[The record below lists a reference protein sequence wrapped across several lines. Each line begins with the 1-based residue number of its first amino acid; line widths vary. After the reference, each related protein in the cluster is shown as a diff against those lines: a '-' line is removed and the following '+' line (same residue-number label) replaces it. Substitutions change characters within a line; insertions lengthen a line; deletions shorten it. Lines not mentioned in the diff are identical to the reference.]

1 MIIAVTWPALGAG
14 EVYKVGVRDRAVRD
28 CPRCPHTQAMMR
40 VALTLAALGASVRA
54 QSTEAPTLTVSTVV
68 ASPSAATSAPI
79 ASQSV
84 SPPVP
89 QAWCPSEIFCAG
101 EVSGCACPDRP
112 TCTDTL
118 GAQSYC
124 KL

>member
-14 EVYKVGVRDRAVRD
+14 GVYKVGVRDRGVRD
-28 CPRCPHTQAMMR
+28 CPRCTRTLAMMR

-101 EVSGCACPDRP
+101 DVSECACWN
-112 TCTDTL
+112 
-118 GAQSYC
+118 
-124 KL
+124 